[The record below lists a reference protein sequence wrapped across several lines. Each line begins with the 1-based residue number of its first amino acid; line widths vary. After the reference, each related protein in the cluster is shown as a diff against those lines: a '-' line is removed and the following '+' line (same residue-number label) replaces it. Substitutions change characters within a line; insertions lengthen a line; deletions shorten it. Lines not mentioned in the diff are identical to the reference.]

1 MCTDIYSD
9 TKYDTKS
16 QIILQKWIGSTKMRT
31 ISQQQSRNN
40 DIFRKKLRMVQNVY
54 HKQKKMISIK
64 FIITVK
70 SSNKTILKLAL
81 LHFLNLSIYLFEVN
95 IIDPEGARWWLESLP
110 LMSI

>member
-40 DIFRKKLRMVQNVY
+40 DIFRKKTQNGSK
-54 HKQKKMISIK
+54 HLSQAKKNDK
-64 FIITVK
+64 
-70 SSNKTILKLAL
+70 
-81 LHFLNLSIYLFEVN
+81 H
-95 IIDPEGARWWLESLP
+95 
-110 LMSI
+110 